1 MSNLGFIGL
10 GRMGSLMAG
19 HLLAAGHTLAIY
31 ARRPEAAPPLVAA
44 GALACRTPAEVAE
57 RSEVT
62 FTMVTDTAAVEA
74 VTIGEN
80 GIIKR
85 APRGSVLIDHSTIAP
100 AGARRIAAALRERG
114 VFMLDAPVSGGIGAA
129 QSATLSIMVGGD
141 EEVFHRCRPWLEQL
155 GKTVV
160 YIGGSGTGQIAK
172 ACNQICI
179 VVNQLG
185 VAEAVLLAEKSG
197 VDFDQVSR
205 ALMAGFAGSRILEIQ
220 APKMVARDFA
230 GEIESRL
237 HYKDVL
243 LALDLAREAGVRL
256 PATALAAE
264 LLAKLQQAGGAKLD
278 SAAVFQMLE
287 QSQVVRWHGS

>member
-19 HLLAAGHTLAIY
+19 NLLAAGHTLAVY
-31 ARRPEAAPPLVAA
+31 ARRPEATAPLVAA
-44 GALACRTPAEVAE
+44 GAVACASPAEVAK
-57 RSEVT
+57 RSDVT

-80 GIIKR
+80 GVIEGAR
-85 APRGSVLIDHSTIAP
+85 QGSVVVDHSTISP

-114 VFMLDAPVSGGIGAA
+114 VLMLDAPVSGGLAA
-129 QSATLSIMVGGD
+129 ARSATLSIMVGGD
-141 EEVFHRCRPWLEQL
+141 EDVFARCRPWLEQV

-197 VDFDQVSR
+197 VDFGRVTR
-205 ALMAGFAGSRILEIQ
+205 ALMAGFAASRILEVQ
-220 APKMVARDFA
+220 GPKMAARNFD
-230 GEIESRL
+230 GQIESRL
-237 HYKDVL
+237 HHKDVL
-243 LALDLAREAGVRL
+243 LALDLAQQVGVRL
-256 PATALAAE
+256 PASALAAE
-264 LLAKLQQAGGAKLD
+264 LLAKLQQAGGARLD
-278 SAAVFQMLE
+278 SAAVFQILE
-287 QSQVVRWHGS
+287 QDQAAR